1 MDDTNR
7 PSQRGLLVLLGVV
20 ALFVVLIVVSGSP
33 ARFLNWVLSI
43 LAAFSLLLL
52 FAFVFALVLVVVAA
66 VLHRYMEKRRQESD
80 DGSPDQQSPQPRI
93 RGAQY
98 FHRRQRHHRPADEW
112 EDRDY

>member
-1 MDDTNR
+1 MDDTSG
-7 PSQRGLLVLLGVV
+7 PSQRRLLVLLSVV
-20 ALFVVLIVVSGSP
+20 ALFVVLIVVFGSP

-80 DGSPDQQSPQPRI
+80 DEPPDRQSPQPRI
-93 RGAQY
+93 RGAPY
-98 FHRRQRHHRPADEW
+98 FHRRQRQHRSDDEW
-112 EDRDY
+112 EDSDY

>member
-7 PSQRGLLVLLGVV
+7 PGQRGLLVLLGVV

-33 ARFLNWVLSI
+33 ARFLNWVFSI

-66 VLHRYMEKRRQESD
+66 VLRRYVERRRQEPD
-80 DGSPDQQSPQPRI
+80 DEPRDRQSPQPRM

>member
-7 PSQRGLLVLLGVV
+7 PGQRRLLLLLGVL

-43 LAAFSLLLL
+43 LEAFSLLLL

-66 VLHRYMEKRRQESD
+66 VLRRYVERRRQEPD
-80 DGSPDQQSPQPRI
+80 DEPRDRQSPQPRI

-98 FHRRQRHHRPADEW
+98 FHRRQRHHRPDDE
-112 EDRDY
+112 

>member
-52 FAFVFALVLVVVAA
+52 FAFVFVLVLVVVAA

-80 DGSPDQQSPQPRI
+80 DELPDQQSPQPRM

-98 FHRRQRHHRPADEW
+98 FHRRQRHHRPTDEW
-112 EDRDY
+112 EDSDY

>member
-7 PSQRGLLVLLGVV
+7 PGQRGLLVLLGVL

-66 VLHRYMEKRRQESD
+66 VLRRYVEKRRQESD
-80 DGSPDQQSPQPRI
+80 DEPPD
-93 RGAQY
+93 
-98 FHRRQRHHRPADEW
+98 RQ
-112 EDRDY
+112 

>member
-7 PSQRGLLVLLGVV
+7 PGQRGLLVLLGVV

-33 ARFLNWVLSI
+33 ATFLNWVLSI

-66 VLHRYMEKRRQESD
+66 VLHRYMEKRRQESED
-80 DGSPDQQSPQPRI
+80 EPPDRQSPQPRM

-98 FHRRQRHHRPADEW
+98 FHRRQRHHRSDDEW
-112 EDRDY
+112 EDSDY

>member
-33 ARFLNWVLSI
+33 ARFLNWFVSI

-66 VLHRYMEKRRQESD
+66 VLRRYVERRRQEPD
-80 DGSPDQQSPQPRI
+80 DEPRDRQSPQPRM

-98 FHRRQRHHRPADEW
+98 FHRRQRHHRSDDELG
-112 EDRDY
+112 R

>member
-52 FAFVFALVLVVVAA
+52 FAFVFVLVLVVVAA

-80 DGSPDQQSPQPRI
+80 DELADQQSPQLRM

-98 FHRRQRHHRPADEW
+98 FHRRQRHHRPADE
-112 EDRDY
+112 